1 MKKKDI
7 IKKSEEFTNI
17 IKKGRKVKNNYYSI
31 YYIENKKQN
40 RYGITV
46 PTKTGNAVC
55 RNKLKRQIKNIID
68 KNDVQKAYDY
78 VIIIK
83 KEIINLSYQEKEKEL
98 LKLFQKIGANIWK
111 RKYY

>member
-1 MKKKDI
+1 M
-7 IKKSEEFTNI
+7 
-17 IKKGRKVKNNYYSI
+17 
-31 YYIENKKQN
+31 
-40 RYGITV
+40 
-46 PTKTGNAVC
+46 C

-98 LKLFQKIGANIWK
+98 LKLFKKIGANI
-111 RKYY
+111 

>member
-7 IKKSEEFTNI
+7 IKKSDEFTNI

-83 KEIINLSYQEKEKEL
+83 KEINEIKYSEIKKNLMDL
-98 LKLFQKIGANIWK
+98 LKKVTD
-111 RKYY
+111 

>member
-7 IKKSEEFTNI
+7 IKKSDEFTNI

-46 PTKTGNAVC
+46 PTKPGNAVC

-98 LKLFQKIGANIWK
+98 LKLFKKIGANI
-111 RKYY
+111 